1 MQRWIDRTHTKQCT
15 YKHIIILSERRH
27 HRIVPNP
34 TCRRRRC
41 RGFRAVRTV
50 IIWESRVE
58 NKTPTTARLSVGL
71 PQNTRLLYT
80 FIYNKICTHTP
91 LWHGT
96 YHYYYFNRYLCT
108 RVIDKISCHN
118 TCAIYIAV
126 MRGSEYC
133 YIIYCSKN
141 VAGMKLNIVNQPP
154 RRTLQKTNINHR

>member
-1 MQRWIDRTHTKQCT
+1 MSCIILHYTTTVKRSNTHKTI
-15 YKHIIILSERRH
+15 YEHIIILSERRH

-34 TCRRRRC
+34 TCRLRRR

-50 IIWESRVE
+50 IMWESRVE

-80 FIYNKICTHTP
+80 FIHNICAHTP

-118 TCAIYIAV
+118 TCAIYIIAV
-126 MRGSEYC
+126 MRGSEDC
-133 YIIYCSKN
+133 CTR
-141 VAGMKLNIVNQPP
+141 IV
-154 RRTLQKTNINHR
+154 RKMLRVRK

>member
-1 MQRWIDRTHTKQCT
+1 MDVVHNIIHYNGEAIEHIYKTV

-34 TCRRRRC
+34 TCRRRRR

-80 FIYNKICTHTP
+80 FIYNICTRIP

-96 YHYYYFNRYLCT
+96 YHYFYFNRYLCT

-126 MRGSEYC
+126 VRGSEDC
-133 YIIYCSKN
+133 YIYILLEKCRGWK
-141 VAGMKLNIVNQPP
+141 
-154 RRTLQKTNINHR
+154 